1 MLPSLRSLIL
11 PGILI
16 ETAVLSTLELVE
28 IVYQNLPL
36 DHAPLW
42 DELVAGGAEIA
53 EGLHKG
59 LSFGIAYHLGVD
71 ATVDGLGTY
80 KDLPF
85 SMPIEGH
92 QAVAAANA
100 VPEAVDANA
109 RPSHRENADV
119 TCPHLC
125 IHIQS

>member
-1 MLPSLRSLIL
+1 MRIYASATMLPSLRSLIL

-53 EGLHKG
+53 EGLHKFWLLVVG
-59 LSFGIAYHLGVD
+59 SCIRLSTYTLIAFYLHS
-71 ATVDGLGTY
+71 A
-80 KDLPF
+80 
-85 SMPIEGH
+85 S
-92 QAVAAANA
+92 
-100 VPEAVDANA
+100 
-109 RPSHRENADV
+109 
-119 TCPHLC
+119 
-125 IHIQS
+125 